1 MGQILSCECLQQS
14 LNAAASK
21 LNNQLQIVSEYEKLH
36 KESKFKRK
44 AYLGLTTQDLYMKLA
59 EDKSFISWRVP
70 VSEANSWT
78 SVLQSEEFGE
88 LSLIDNVATVRAVGT
103 HGLVIID
110 FSNKSV
116 FEVVAEDA
124 EVRDN
129 WVLLLNKLLQDWIVN
144 PMNKP
149 KTSGLSAKGTSDK
162 AAYFAMREQQME
174 ERKKIADEKRAKYT
188 AGGMKYTAIAM
199 MNRES

>member
-1 MGQILSCECLQQS
+1 MGNLFSCECLQQTFDV
-14 LNAAASK
+14 AATKFS
-21 LNNQLQIVSEYEKLH
+21 NQLQIVSEYEKLR

-44 AYLGLTTQDLYMKLA
+44 AYLGLTTQDLYIKLSN
-59 EDKSFISWRVP
+59 DNSFISWRVP
-70 VSEANSWT
+70 TAEPSSWT
-78 SVLQSEEFGE
+78 SIIQKEEFGE
-88 LSLIDNVATVRAVGT
+88 LSLIDNVATLRAVDT

-110 FSNKSV
+110 YSNKV
-116 FEVVAEDA
+116 LFEVIAEDA

-129 WVLLLNKLLQDWIVN
+129 WVLLINKLLQDWIVN

-149 KTSGLSAKGTSDK
+149 KMSGISAKGTSDK
-162 AAYFAMREQQME
+162 TAYFAMREKEIE
-174 ERKKIADEKRAKYT
+174 ERKKVADEKRAKYA